1 MNLFF
6 IAPDDIAKFGTLVRQ
21 VPADSIESILLSP
34 NVFIKLVVVE
44 VGEEGLMLLIRHH
57 SRGFHE
63 ESVPVDRKRTF
74 ASLCVL
80 ANVLLNLE

>member
-1 MNLFF
+1 
-6 IAPDDIAKFGTLVRQ
+6 
-21 VPADSIESILLSP
+21 
-34 NVFIKLVVVE
+34 
-44 VGEEGLMLLIRHH
+44 MLLIRHH